1 MTDLLSTIWLDDSD
15 PLRLSLQQW
24 ELLLSQAARS
34 SLLTRL
40 SRLLTDRG
48 LMAQVPSVVAEQ
60 LVGPGVL
67 VARQQIEVVDE
78 VERIR
83 NAASKCT
90 DTIILLKGAAYLVA
104 DLPPSRGRLFS
115 DIDLMVRR
123 EEISAVESALLGAG
137 WISQERDAYNQRYYR
152 RWMHEIPP
160 LFHVIRASA
169 IDLHHTIAPPTS
181 KFRMDATQLYA
192 HLVPTRFENVFTL
205 GPTDMVLHSAV
216 HLLQEGEF
224 DRGLRDLLDL
234 RDLLTYFSQTEGFW
248 ESLQSRAKV
257 LGLQEP
263 LCFAL
268 FHLHRLFGFCAPAS
282 CTALALEVDQW
293 ALRHPFFNWCL
304 ALAIKPD
311 HPSCN
316 SLFSAFARW
325 ALYVRSHQIRMPVY
339 LLIPHLLRKS
349 WMNVF
354 KHDELKER
362 AKENARMT
370 DAVKQLA

>member
-1 MTDLLSTIWLDDSD
+1 VTDLLSTIWLEDSD
-15 PLRLSLQQW
+15 PLRLNLQEW
-24 ELLLSQAARS
+24 ELLLSQAARG

-40 SRLLTDRG
+40 SRLLMDRG
-48 LMAQVPSVVAEQ
+48 GMSQVPSEVAEQ
-60 LVGPGVL
+60 LAGPSVL
-67 VARQQIEVVDE
+67 AARQQIEVIDE

-83 NAASKCT
+83 NAASTCA
-90 DTIILLKGAAYLVA
+90 DTIVLLKGAAYLVA
-104 DLPPSRGRLFS
+104 GLPPYRGRLFS

-123 EEISAVESALLGAG
+123 DQIATVESALLGAG
-137 WISQERDAYNQRYYR
+137 WISQERDAYNERYYR

-160 LFHVIRASA
+160 LFHVMRASA

-181 KFRMDATQLYA
+181 RFRVDAHLLYD
-192 HLVPTRFENVFTL
+192 HLVPTRFANVFTL
-205 GPTDMVLHSAV
+205 GPADMVLHSAV

-234 RDLLTYFSQTEGFW
+234 QDLLMHFSQSEGFW
-248 ESLQSRAKV
+248 EALQARAHA

-268 FHLHRLFGFCAPAS
+268 FHVKRLFGYCVPES
-282 CTALALEVDQW
+282 CVALALEVDKWQSS
-293 ALRHPFFNWCL
+293 HKFFNWCL
-304 ALAIKPD
+304 ELALKPD

-316 SLFSAFARW
+316 TSFSAFARW
-325 ALYVRSHQIRMPVY
+325 ALYVRSHKIRMPVY

-354 KHDELKER
+354 KRDEMKEL

-370 DAVKQLA
+370 DAIKEAV